1 MLRLDS
7 KKVFDPTTLEI
18 ILAPFVVEKCCFS
31 ALYVCNGNL

>member
-7 KKVFDPTTLEI
+7 KKVFDPTTLGI
-18 ILAPFVVEKCCFS
+18 ILAPSVVEKCCFA